1 MRRFLGATTLLAAL
15 LAVALPTQAQVGL
28 TGGAAR
34 DFIKLNGDW
43 EELGSPLVGIAY
55 DVPLNDA
62 GDKGLTFG
70 LRASQDTDLIQD
82 YTLEVWRVY
91 PALEIFG
98 GAEAVLLDQD
108 IVGEYRLLGG
118 VRGGFRFDALS
129 VPFEVS
135 AHWSVGA
142 EDTQLSG
149 VFFGIRDAVGGGSDD
164 GE

>member
-1 MRRFLGATTLLAAL
+1 MRRFLCSAAVLAL
-15 LAVALPTQAQVGL
+15 LSMFLPTAQAQVGL

-34 DFIKLNGDW
+34 DFIKISGNW
-43 EELGSPLVGIAY
+43 EELGSPLVGLAY

-70 LRASQDTDLIQD
+70 LRASQDNDLIQD
-82 YTLEVWRVY
+82 YTLEAWRVY
-91 PALEIFG
+91 PALEIFA

-118 VRGGFRFDALS
+118 LRGGARFDAMGL
-129 VPFEVS
+129 PFEVS

-149 VFFGIRDAVGGGSDD
+149 VFFGLRDAVGGG
-164 GE
+164 EEE